1 MRRPLRLAAASLFGV
16 ALAAVLF
23 CRTGD
28 TPAKPGEGG
37 RIWTEGDSAAAPAL
51 PAGFNPQASFADL
64 VEKAKPAVV
73 NIYTTTVIQGRKFFG
88 RGRPS
93 PFHDFFGD
101 EFFRRFF
108 GDEFEIPPQKRNSL
122 GSGFIVTEDGYIL
135 TNNHVVAGATEIA
148 VKLESGKEY
157 KAKVVGRDER
167 YDLALLKIEAKER
180 LPIVLFGDSDRLRVG
195 DWVVA
200 IGNPFGLSHTVTA
213 GIVSAKDRV
222 IGAGPFDDFIQ
233 TDASINPGNS
243 GGPLFDTRGLV
254 VGINTAIH
262 AAGQGIGFAVPINM
276 AKRFIEDVLTKGR
289 VSHGW
294 LGVGIQDLTPDLAAG
309 LGLSTTSGVVVS
321 QVFPDSP
328 AEKAG
333 FQRGD
338 VIVRFQD
345 RKVEHASDLTRMVG
359 TTPPGT
365 EVKVQVLREGRE
377 QTLTAR
383 IGERP
388 EEGEVARG
396 GEGDARPSEVQGL
409 LGLDVAALPPEDAQ
423 RLGVKPGQGVLVRGV
438 DEDGPAA
445 GAGIRPG
452 DVILEVNRAPV
463 TSPEGFARAVARVQS
478 GDSVL
483 LLLVRGPNYFYA
495 VVRKP

>member
-1 MRRPLRLAAASLFGV
+1 MRTTVRLVIVAVSSIAVAAA
-16 ALAAVLF
+16 LF
-23 CRTGD
+23 CRTAD
-28 TPAKPGEGG
+28 TPAKPGQGG
-37 RIWTEGDSAAAPAL
+37 RIWTEGDATTDPAV
-51 PAGFNPQASFADL
+51 PAGFNPVAGFADL

-73 NIYTTTVIQGRKFFG
+73 NIYTTTIIQGRKFFG
-88 RGRPS
+88 RRQPS
-93 PFHDFFGD
+93 PFHDFFED
-101 EFFRRFF
+101 EFLRRFF
-108 GDEFEIPPQKRNSL
+108 GDNLEIPPQKRNSL
-122 GSGFIVTEDGYIL
+122 GSGFVVAEDGYVL

-148 VKLESGKEY
+148 VKLETGKEY
-157 KAKVVGRDER
+157 RAKVVGRDEK

-180 LPIVLFGDSDRLRVG
+180 LPVLPFGDSDRLRVG

-262 AAGQGIGFAVPINM
+262 AAGQGIGFAVPVNM
-276 AKRFIEDVLTKGR
+276 AKRFIEDVLTRGR

-294 LGVGIQDLTPDLAAG
+294 LGVGIQDLTPELASS
-309 LGLSTTSGVVVS
+309 LGLSTTSGVLVS

-328 AEKAG
+328 AEQAG
-333 FQRGD
+333 FKRGD
-338 VIVRFQD
+338 VIVAFQN
-345 RKVEHASDLTRMVG
+345 RKVEHASDLTRLVG
-359 TTPPGT
+359 TTSPGT
-365 EVKVQVLREGRE
+365 EVVVKVLRDGRDK
-377 QTLTAR
+377 TMTVR
-383 IGERP
+383 IADRPGEA
-388 EEGEVARG
+388 EVAQG
-396 GEGDARPSEVQGL
+396 GEGGGSPEVQGL
-409 LGLDVAALPPEDAQ
+409 LGIEVTALPPEDA
-423 RLGVKPGQGVLVRGV
+423 RRFGLKPGQGVVVRGL
-438 DEDGPAA
+438 DEEGPAA
-445 GAGIRPG
+445 ATGIRPG

-463 TSPEGFARAVARVQS
+463 GSPEEFARVVARVAP

>member
-1 MRRPLRLAAASLFGV
+1 MRTTLRLVVLGLSAVAIAAA
-16 ALAAVLF
+16 LF
-23 CRTGD
+23 CRTED
-28 TPAKPGEGG
+28 TPAKEDQRG
-37 RIWTEGDSAAAPAL
+37 RIWIEGDSSTPPAV
-51 PAGFNPQASFADL
+51 PSGFNPFVGFADL

-73 NIYTTTVIQGRKFFG
+73 NIYTTTIVQGRRFFN
-88 RGRPS
+88 RRQPS

-108 GDEFEIPPQKRNSL
+108 GEGFEIPPQKRNSL
-122 GSGFIVTEDGYIL
+122 GSGVIIAPDGYVL
-135 TNNHVVAGATEIA
+135 TNNHVVEGASEIA
-148 VKLESGKEY
+148 VKLESGNEY
-157 KAKVVGRDER
+157 KAKVVGRDQK

-180 LPIVLFGDSDRLRVG
+180 FPTVPFGDSDRLRVG

-276 AKRFIEDVLTKGR
+276 AKRFIEDVLTRGK

-309 LGLSTTSGVVVS
+309 LGLSTTSGVLVA
-321 QVFPDSP
+321 QVFADSP

-333 FQRGD
+333 LRRGD
-338 VIVRFQD
+338 VIVGLGN
-345 RKVEHASDLTRMVG
+345 RKVHHASDLTRLVG

-365 EVKVQVLREGRE
+365 EVTLRILRDGRE
-377 QTLTAR
+377 KQVTVR
-383 IGERP
+383 IVERP
-388 EEGEVARG
+388 AEGEIAQG
-396 GEGDARPSEVQGL
+396 GEGAQPSEVQGV
-409 LGLDVAALPPEDAQ
+409 LGLEVTALPPEDA
-423 RLGVKPGQGVLVRGV
+423 RRFGLKPQQGVIVRAV
-438 DEDGPAA
+438 DENGPAA
-445 GAGIRPG
+445 GTGIRPG
-452 DVILEVNRAPV
+452 DVIVEVNRAPV
-463 TSPEGFARAVARVQS
+463 GSPADFAREVARVAS

>member
-1 MRRPLRLAAASLFGV
+1 MRAKIRWVGIGLIALGAATF
-16 ALAAVLF
+16 LF
-23 CRTGD
+23 CRATD
-28 TPAKPGEGG
+28 SPAKPDDKAH
-37 RIWTEGDSAAAPAL
+37 IWTDGEAGPPPV
-51 PAGFNPQASFADL
+51 PAGFNPVSGFADL
-64 VEKAKPAVV
+64 VEKLKPAVV
-73 NIYTTTVIQGRKFFG
+73 NIYTTTVIPGRKLY
-88 RGRPS
+88 RRQPA

-101 EFFRRFF
+101 DFFRRFF
-108 GDEFEIPPQKRNSL
+108 GDMEIPPQKRNSL
-122 GSGFIVTEDGYIL
+122 GSGFLITEDGYVL
-135 TNNHVVAGATEIA
+135 TNNHVVAEATEIS

-157 KAKVVGRDER
+157 KAKVVGRDEK

-180 LPIVLFGDSDRLRVG
+180 LPIVPFGDSDRLRVG
-195 DWVVA
+195 DWVIA

-276 AKRFIEDVLTKGR
+276 AKRFISDVLTRGR

-294 LGVGIQDLTPDLAAG
+294 LGVGIQELTPELASG
-309 LGLSTTSGVVVS
+309 LKLPTTSGVLVS

-333 FQRGD
+333 FRRGD
-338 VIVRFQD
+338 VIVAYED
-345 RKVEHASDLTRMVG
+345 RRVEHASDLTRLVG
-359 TTPPGT
+359 TTAPGT
-365 EVKVQVLREGRE
+365 SVKVKVLRDGRE
-377 QTLTAR
+377 KTLEATIAER
-383 IGERP
+383 SGEAEQA
-388 EEGEVARG
+388 EEGAGPDLRPGGASLGIEVAPIG
-396 GEGDARPSEVQGL
+396 
-409 LGLDVAALPPEDAQ
+409 PEDA
-423 RLGVKPGQGVLVRGV
+423 RRFGLKPGQGVLVRGI

-445 GAGIRPG
+445 ETGIRPG
-452 DVILEVNRAPV
+452 DVILEVQRQPV
-463 TSPEGFARAVARVQS
+463 GSAEEFRRVVDGVAS

-483 LLLVRGPNYFYA
+483 LLLVRGPNYFYV